1 MCDQCF
7 RCAESEEKAL
17 LDLEALIRNSSPDQV
32 KALHFVS
39 AGSVRENVEQV
50 VVALI
55 SKGNAE
61 LAATFPDLLADLPSE
76 PEASHE
82 R

>member
-1 MCDQCF
+1 MCDQSC

-17 LDLEALIRNSSPDQV
+17 QDLEELIRHSSPEQV

-39 AGSVRENVEQV
+39 AGSVRENVEQIV
-50 VVALI
+50 VSLI

-61 LAATFPDLLADLPSE
+61 LEAAFPLLSSE
-76 PEASHE
+76 PGSRYE